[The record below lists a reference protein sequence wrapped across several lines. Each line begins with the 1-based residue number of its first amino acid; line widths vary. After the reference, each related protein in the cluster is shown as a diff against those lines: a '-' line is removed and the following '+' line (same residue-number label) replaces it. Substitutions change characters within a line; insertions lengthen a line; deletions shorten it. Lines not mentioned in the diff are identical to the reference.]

1 MPLGWVNS
9 TLTEVA
15 LNNVAVPIIG
25 GFGFVVTE
33 VVELDVMDVPP
44 EFVEVTVNVYG
55 VFGVNPETMIGDV
68 EPVDVSPKLL
78 VTV

>member
-33 VVELDVMDVPP
+33 VVALDVMDVPP